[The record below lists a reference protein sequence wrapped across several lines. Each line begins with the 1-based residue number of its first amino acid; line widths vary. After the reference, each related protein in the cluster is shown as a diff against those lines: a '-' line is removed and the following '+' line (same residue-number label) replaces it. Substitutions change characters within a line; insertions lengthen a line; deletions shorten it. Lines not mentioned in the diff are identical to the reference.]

1 MPVAAKYQRI
11 AEELRFRLR
20 QLTQPGAK
28 LPSEAALAE
37 EYGCSRQTIRSALNV
52 LAENGLIDKRRGSGS
67 FPAGSSRSRQVV
79 LLVPDQSEYLCP
91 PLIRSTREALAA
103 CGLQLECRDTG
114 GSVLRE
120 RELLTRLL
128 ADPPAGLLLEPI
140 DNLRPNPNLALLESL
155 QQAGVHVVYLFCA
168 YPAPRAACVG
178 EDSFAGGYRLVQHL
192 AGRGWQQIGGL
203 FRYDDSRGTERYRG
217 CMQACL
223 DLGLPFQPQ
232 DFLWFSGSE
241 LYELLGGSQALPL
254 RFLSRCGG
262 ERCAAVCY
270 NDQVARAL
278 AAAAA
283 AQGIGIPEQ
292 LALASFDDSYYAA
305 TARPGITSIGTG
317 AAETGAAAAQ
327 ALLALLRGQTR
338 QPPLLPWHLS
348 VRESG

>member
-1 MPVAAKYQRI
+1 MPVAAKYVTI
-11 AEELRFRLR
+11 ADDLASRLR
-20 QLTQPGAK
+20 QLSQPEEK
-28 LPSEAALAE
+28 LPSEAALAAQ
-37 EYGCSRQTIRSALNV
+37 YACSRQTIRAALDLLV
-52 LAENGLIDKRRGSGS
+52 QRGLIDKRRGSGS
-67 FPAGSSRSRQVV
+67 FPAGSARSRQVV
-79 LLVPDQSEYLCP
+79 LLAADQSEYLCP
-91 PLIRSTREALAA
+91 ALIRQARDVLSRG
-103 CGLQLECRDTG
+103 GLSLTCCDTG

-120 RELLTRLL
+120 RALLEQLL

-140 DNLRPNPNLALLESL
+140 DNLRPNPNLPLLESL

-168 YPAPRAACVG
+168 YPAPHAVCVG
-178 EDSFAGGYRLVQHL
+178 EDNFAGGYRLAQHL
-192 AGRGWQQIGGL
+192 AGRGYRRIGGL

-232 DFLWFSGSE
+232 DYLWFSGGE
-241 LYELLGGSQALPL
+241 LRELLGGSQALPR

-262 ERCAAVCY
+262 ERQAAVCY

-283 AQGIGIPEQ
+283 AGGVRVPEQ
-292 LALASFDDSYYAA
+292 LAMVSFDDSYYAA
-305 TARPGITSIGTG
+305 GRPGITSLGSG
-317 AAETGAAAAQ
+317 AAEAGAAAAETM
-327 ALLALLRGQTR
+327 LALLRGQTR

>member
-1 MPVAAKYQRI
+1 MAAKYQRI
-11 AEELRFRLR
+11 AEELRIRLR
-20 QLTQPGAK
+20 QLTQPGAR
-28 LPSEAALAE
+28 LPSETALAE

-52 LAENGLIDKRRGSGS
+52 LAEKGLIDKRRGSGS

-91 PLIRSTREALAA
+91 SLIRSAREALAA
-103 CGLQLECRDTG
+103 GGLQLECCDTG

-128 ADPPAGLLLEPI
+128 AAPPAGLLLEPI
-140 DNLRPNPNLALLESL
+140 DNRIPNPNLPLLDAL
-155 QQAGVHVVYLFCA
+155 QRAGVCVVSLFCA
-168 YPAPRAACVG
+168 YPAAHTVCVG

-192 AGRGWQQIGGL
+192 AGRGWRQIGGL

-241 LYELLGGSQALPL
+241 LYALLGGSQALPL
-254 RFLSRCGG
+254 RFLSRCGSG
-262 ERCAAVCY
+262 RRAAVCY

-292 LALASFDDSYYAA
+292 LALASFDDSYYATA
-305 TARPGITSIGTG
+305 ARPGITSIGTG

-327 ALLALLRGQTR
+327 ALLALLRGQA
-338 QPPLLPWHLS
+338 PPAPHLPWHLS
-348 VRESG
+348 ERESC